1 MLSRLFVII
10 LALPLLIYILLSGE
24 ISFLVFN
31 VVVIAVAL
39 HEFYVI
45 LKNKG
50 NIVYY
55 KTGILIGMFL
65 PIFIYYREDIS
76 FFFRYAKI
84 LNKESITFD
93 VGGYIIFAML
103 LIAIMQI
110 LSSRIKNSTNELML
124 TLFGIIYVPLFSS
137 YMVSIREG
145 LYNGRIILLYSF
157 FSIWAADTFA
167 YIVGM
172 LIGGKIFKKRLSE
185 KISPKKS
192 IEGFFGGI
200 LGVFIVTL
208 YFEYIYNFL
217 VNILS
222 YFKILTYVEKIDKV
236 LISQNIIKLFILS
249 ILIAIFSVLGDLF
262 ESKFKR
268 EFGVKDSG
276 TILMGHGGFLDRF
289 DSALFVLP
297 IVYYFI
303 KYFI

>member
-24 ISFLVFN
+24 VSFLVFN
-31 VVVIAVAL
+31 VIVIAIAL
-39 HEFYVI
+39 HEFYTI

-76 FFFRYAKI
+76 FFFRYIKI
-84 LNKESITFD
+84 LNKESIIFD
-93 VGGYIIFAML
+93 VGGYIIFATL
-103 LIAIMQI
+103 LIATMQI

-124 TLFGIIYVPLFSS
+124 TLFGIIYIPLFSS

-145 LYNGRIILLYSF
+145 LHNGRIILLYSF

-172 LIGGKIFKKRLSE
+172 LIGGKIFKKKLSE

-200 LGVFIVTL
+200 LGVFLVGL

-217 VNILS
+217 VNLLS
-222 YFKILTYVEKIDKV
+222 YFKILTYVEKIDRV
-236 LISQNIIKLFILS
+236 FISQNVIKLFILS

-276 TILMGHGGFLDRF
+276 RILMGHGGFLDRF

>member
-1 MLSRLFVII
+1 MLSRLLVII
-10 LALPLLIYILLSGE
+10 LAVPLLIYILLSGE
-24 ISFLVFN
+24 VTFLIFN
-31 VVVIAVAL
+31 MVVILIAL
-39 HEFYVI
+39 HEFYTI

-55 KTGILIGMFL
+55 KTGLLLGIFL

-76 FFFRYAKI
+76 FFFRYLK
-84 LNKESITFD
+84 LMNKDNITFD
-93 VGGYIIFAML
+93 VGGFIVFSTLIIAT
-103 LIAIMQI
+103 MQI
-110 LSSRIKNSTNELML
+110 LSSKIKNSTNELML
-124 TLFGIIYVPLFSS
+124 TLFGIIYIPLFSS
-137 YMVSIREG
+137 YMISIREG
-145 LYNGRIILLYSF
+145 LHNGRILLLYTF

-200 LGVFIVTL
+200 LGVFIISL
-208 YFEYIYNFL
+208 FFEHIYNFL
-217 VNILS
+217 VNLLS
-222 YFKILTYVEKIDKV
+222 YFKILTYVEKIDTII
-236 LISQNIIKLFILS
+236 ISQNIVKLFILS

-297 IVYYFI
+297 IVYYFV

>member
-1 MLSRLFVII
+1 MLSRLLVII
-10 LALPLLIYILLSGE
+10 LAVPLLIYILLSGE
-24 ISFLVFN
+24 VTFLIFN
-31 VVVIAVAL
+31 MVVILIAL
-39 HEFYVI
+39 HEFYTI

-55 KTGILIGMFL
+55 KTGLLLGIFL

-76 FFFRYAKI
+76 FFFRYLK
-84 LNKESITFD
+84 LMNKDNITFD
-93 VGGYIIFAML
+93 VGGFIVFSTLIIAT
-103 LIAIMQI
+103 MQI
-110 LSSRIKNSTNELML
+110 LSSKIKNSTNELML
-124 TLFGIIYVPLFSS
+124 TLFGIIYIPLFSS
-137 YMVSIREG
+137 YMISIREG
-145 LYNGRIILLYSF
+145 LHNGRILLLYTF

-200 LGVFIVTL
+200 LGVFIISL
-208 YFEYIYNFL
+208 FFENIYNFL
-217 VNILS
+217 VNLLS
-222 YFKILTYVEKIDKV
+222 YFKILTYVEKIDTII
-236 LISQNIIKLFILS
+236 ISQNIVKLFILS

-297 IVYYFI
+297 IVYYFV

>member
-24 ISFLVFN
+24 VSFLVFN
-31 VVVIAVAL
+31 VIVIAIAL
-39 HEFYVI
+39 HEFYTI

-76 FFFRYAKI
+76 FFFRYIKI
-84 LNKESITFD
+84 LNKENIIFD
-93 VGGYIIFAML
+93 VGGYIIFATL
-103 LIAIMQI
+103 LIATMQI

-124 TLFGIIYVPLFSS
+124 TLFGIIYIPLFSS

-145 LYNGRIILLYSF
+145 LHNGRIILLYSF

-172 LIGGKIFKKRLSE
+172 LIGGKIFKKKLSE

-200 LGVFIVTL
+200 LGVFLVGL

-217 VNILS
+217 VNLLS
-222 YFKILTYVEKIDKV
+222 YFKILTYVEKIDRV
-236 LISQNIIKLFILS
+236 FISQNVIKLFILS

-276 TILMGHGGFLDRF
+276 RILMGHGGFLDRF

>member
-1 MLSRLFVII
+1 MLSRLFVIV

-24 ISFLVFN
+24 VSFLVFN
-31 VVVIAVAL
+31 VVVIAIAL
-39 HEFYVI
+39 HEFYTI

-76 FFFRYAKI
+76 FFFRYIKI
-84 LNKESITFD
+84 LNKENIIFD
-93 VGGYIIFAML
+93 VGGYIIFATL
-103 LIAIMQI
+103 LIAIIQI

-124 TLFGIIYVPLFSS
+124 TLFGIIYIPLFSS

-145 LYNGRIILLYSF
+145 LNNGRIILLYSF

-167 YIVGM
+167 YIVGK
-172 LIGGKIFKKRLSE
+172 LFGGKIFKKRLSE

-200 LGVFIVTL
+200 LGVFIVGL
-208 YFEYIYNFL
+208 YFEYIYNVL

-236 LISQNIIKLFILS
+236 LISQNVIKLFILS

-276 TILMGHGGFLDRF
+276 RILMGHGGFLDRF

>member
-1 MLSRLFVII
+1 MLSRLLVII
-10 LALPLLIYILLSGE
+10 LAVPLLIYILLSGE
-24 ISFLVFN
+24 VTFLIFN
-31 VVVIAVAL
+31 MVVILIAL
-39 HEFYVI
+39 HEFYTI

-55 KTGILIGMFL
+55 KTGLLLGIFL

-76 FFFRYAKI
+76 FFFRYLK
-84 LNKESITFD
+84 LMNKDNITFD
-93 VGGYIIFAML
+93 VGGFIVFSTLIIAT
-103 LIAIMQI
+103 MQI
-110 LSSRIKNSTNELML
+110 LSSKIKNSTNELML
-124 TLFGIIYVPLFSS
+124 TLFGIIYIPLFSS
-137 YMVSIREG
+137 YMISIREG
-145 LYNGRIILLYSF
+145 LHNGRILLLYTF

-172 LIGGKIFKKRLSE
+172 LIGGKIFKKKLSE

-200 LGVFIVTL
+200 LGVFIISL
-208 YFEYIYNFL
+208 FFENIYNFL
-217 VNILS
+217 VNLLS
-222 YFKILTYVEKIDKV
+222 YFKILTYVEKIDTII
-236 LISQNIIKLFILS
+236 ISQNIVKLFILS

-297 IVYYFI
+297 IVYYFV